1 MFLAI
6 LKVISFHI
14 LFFNF
19 KTFVLVKPPF
29 PFIAPPPSLY
39 PHAWANLE
47 TMCTKTML
55 IMYQKT
61 TTTTATMLKDTHSF
75 VSTRSSVTLLPK

>member
-1 MFLAI
+1 MFFSY

-14 LFFNF
+14 PFFYF

-29 PFIAPPPSLY
+29 PFIAPPSLY

-47 TMCTKTML
+47 TMCTKKTL
-55 IMYQKT
+55 IMYQT
-61 TTTTATMLKDTHSF
+61 TTTTTTMLKDTHSF